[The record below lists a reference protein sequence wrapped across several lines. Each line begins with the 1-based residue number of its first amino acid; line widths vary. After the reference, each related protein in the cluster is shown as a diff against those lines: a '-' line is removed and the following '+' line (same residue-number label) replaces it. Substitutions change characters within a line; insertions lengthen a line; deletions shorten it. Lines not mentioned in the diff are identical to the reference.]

1 MNWKQLQFDWNKA
14 RAFLVVAKEGSL
26 TAAGRALGISQ
37 PTLGRQISSLE
48 TELSLTLFERVGK
61 GLMLTDAGQHLYQ
74 YVEKMAEAA
83 NEFALAA
90 QGQNNDVAGKVCIS
104 LTELDAFFKLPDC
117 IKTLRQVAPHIQ
129 LEVLVS
135 NDISD
140 LKRREA
146 DIAIR
151 YQRPTQHDLIIKK
164 IGTEKAFLYGHED
177 YVSHFKHA
185 PIEKAAEL
193 NLIGFDHSTQMQTY
207 LQQLGWPIKQEQFI
221 TLCKNQMVQLQ
232 LMRQGVGIGFLPDH
246 IADQYPELMPVFAN
260 AFEPIEL
267 EVWLVCHTELHTN
280 KKVRVVFDC
289 LAEHFSIKGH

>member
-1 MNWKQLQFDWNKA
+1 MNWQHTQFDWNRA
-14 RAFLVVAKEGSL
+14 RAFLAVAQEGSL
-26 TAAGRALGISQ
+26 TAAGKALGMSQ

-48 TELSLTLFERVGK
+48 HELNLILFERVGK

-83 NEFALAA
+83 NDLALAA
-90 QGQNNDVAGKVCIS
+90 QGQNNDVVGEVCIS
-104 LTELDAFFKLPDC
+104 LTEFDAFFKLPQC
-117 IKTLRQVAPHIQ
+117 VETLRQVAPHIQ

-151 YQRPTQHDLIIKK
+151 YQRPTQPDLIIKK
-164 IGTEKAFLYGHED
+164 IGTEQAFLYGHED
-177 YVSHFKHA
+177 YVSHFKQA

-193 NLIGFDHSTQMQTY
+193 NLIGFDHSSQMQDY
-207 LQQLGWPIKQEQFI
+207 LEQLGWPINQKQFV

-232 LMRQGVGIGFLPDH
+232 LMRQGIGVGFLPDH
-246 IADQYPELMPVFAN
+246 IAKRYPELKPVFPH
-260 AFEPIEL
+260 AFDPIEL
-267 EVWLVCHTELHTN
+267 EIWLVCHTELHTN

-289 LAEHFSIKGH
+289 LAEHFAM